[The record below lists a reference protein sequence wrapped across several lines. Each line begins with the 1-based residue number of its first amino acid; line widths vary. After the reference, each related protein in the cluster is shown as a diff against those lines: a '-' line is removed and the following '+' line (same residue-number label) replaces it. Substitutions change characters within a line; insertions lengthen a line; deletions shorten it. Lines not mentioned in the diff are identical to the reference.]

1 MTTKDDE
8 TLEKQDQ
15 NTESNLEEDD
25 ANLDNL
31 DDDSSDKDTSTDEQ
45 QPDKDVLD
53 SLDDDQ
59 FSEWLTSGKL
69 PEGVS
74 TKKEVKKPEE
84 GGEEGATSSADA
96 TTDDDD
102 VSTKGDKSKSREEL
116 LAEKSKALQ
125 PGTKTQEKDPS
136 QKDDK
141 QTKPQT
147 DKVKISQVDYKSQ
160 FEKIMAP
167 FRANGKDIT
176 PRSVEDVI
184 SLMQQGAN
192 YTRKMQTLAPMR
204 RIIES
209 LEKAEIRSDDD
220 INHLIDLHR
229 GDKEAIKKLLQKH
242 KVDPID
248 LDMDNT
254 NYVPK
259 NNMASDADVEYASVL
274 EDIQPSIGKIQELI
288 SGGWDAKSKK
298 QLLEDPKLLYALH
311 EEIQMGRFDEVNTQL
326 EIEKTFGKY
335 KGMSDVEAYIDLVTK
350 KVNQDQTK
358 ANTNQTFKPT
368 NTPKKSVPDPN
379 KGKAAPTGS
388 KGTTTGKTTLTP
400 SDLFNMSEE
409 QFNKLSLADLI

>member
-8 TLEKQDQ
+8 TLDVEDQ
-15 NTESNLEEDD
+15 NTDSNLEED
-25 ANLDNL
+25 NNL
-31 DDDSSDKDTSTDEQ
+31 DDVSSDKDTSTDEK

-53 SLDDDQ
+53 SLDDNQ
-59 FSEWLTSGKL
+59 FSEWLVSGKL

-74 TKKEVKKPEE
+74 TKKETKESEE
-84 GGEEGATSSADA
+84 ESEENTTSSADTTTTTT

-102 VSTKGDKSKSREEL
+102 VSAK
-116 LAEKSKALQ
+116 
-125 PGTKTQEKDPS
+125 EKD
-136 QKDDK
+136 K
-141 QTKPQT
+141 TKPQI
-147 DKVKISQVDYKSQ
+147 DKVKISQVDYKSE

-176 PRSVEDVI
+176 PRNVEDVI
-184 SLMQQGAN
+184 SLMQLGAN

-209 LEKAEIRSDDD
+209 LDKAEIRSDDD
-220 INHLIDLHR
+220 INHLIDLYK

-242 KVDPID
+242 KVDPFD

-259 NNMASDADVEYASVL
+259 NNMASDADVEYVGVL
-274 EDIQPSIGKIQELI
+274 EDIQPSIDKIQELI

-350 KVNQDQTK
+350 KVNQGK
-358 ANTNQTFKPT
+358 ANTTQTFKPT

-388 KGTTTGKTTLTP
+388 KGGTTTKTTLTP

-409 QFNKLSLADLI
+409 QFNKLNLADLI